1 MSLKKFHNLA
11 KNKLFTICRSIT
23 GNGVRETLKEIKK
36 NFPKL
41 KILEIPSGSK
51 AFDWTVPPEWNIT
64 NAFVLDKNGKKIIDF
79 KKNNLH
85 LIGYSKPINQYV
97 SKKTLL
103 SHIYSLPKQP
113 LAIPYMTSYYKR
125 FWGFCINHKEKILI
139 EKKYKESD
147 KFKVFIDSSLNNKG
161 NLTYGEFII
170 KGKSKQEI
178 LISTYICHPSMANNE
193 LSGPIVSMSLMSYYQ
208 KIKNLNKTIRFIF
221 IPETIGSIIYL
232 HKHLEYLKENVIG
245 GYNLSCLGDNR
256 QYSFMPTKYDNTLS
270 DFAAKKAFKKLR
282 LKYRKYSFLERGSDE
297 RQYNSPGIDLP
308 ISSIFRTKYGCYPEY
323 HTSLDNFNLV
333 TLKGLNGGYRVV
345 KTAIDYLLQN
355 IIPKNN
361 FLCEPQMGKRKLY
374 PTLSIKKAQ
383 NSVRDYMNFIQYADG
398 KNDLKQ
404 ISDRIKLKYKDVVK
418 IYRLLKKRKIVR

>member
-36 NFPKL
+36 KFPKL
-41 KILEIPSGSK
+41 KVLEIPSGSK
-51 AFDWTVPPEWNIT
+51 AFDWTVPPEWNIAK
-64 NAFVLDKNGKKIIDF
+64 AFVVDKNGKKIIDF

-85 LIGYSKPINQYV
+85 LIGYSKPINQYI

-103 SHIYSLPKQP
+103 NHIYSLPKQP
-113 LAIPYMTSYYKR
+113 LAIPYITSYYKR
-125 FWGFCINHKEKILI
+125 FWGFCISHKEKILI

-147 KFKVFIDSSLNNKG
+147 KFKVLIDSSFNNKG
-161 NLTYGEFII
+161 SLTYGEFII

-193 LSGPIVSMSLMSYYQ
+193 LSGPIVSMSLMSYFQ

-221 IPETIGSIIYL
+221 IPETIGSITYL
-232 HKHLEYLKENVIG
+232 HKHLKYLKENVIG

-270 DFAAKKAFKKLR
+270 DFAAKKAFKKLK
-282 LKYRKYSFLERGSDE
+282 LKYKKYSFLERGSDE
-297 RQYNSPGIDLP
+297 RQYNSPGVDLP

-355 IIPKNN
+355 TIPKSN

-374 PTLSIKKAQ
+374 PTLSVKKAQ
-383 NSVRDYMNFIQYADG
+383 NNVRDYMNFIQYADG

-404 ISDRIKLKYKDVVK
+404 ISDRINLKYKDVVK
-418 IYRLLKKRKIVR
+418 IYRLLKKRKIVK